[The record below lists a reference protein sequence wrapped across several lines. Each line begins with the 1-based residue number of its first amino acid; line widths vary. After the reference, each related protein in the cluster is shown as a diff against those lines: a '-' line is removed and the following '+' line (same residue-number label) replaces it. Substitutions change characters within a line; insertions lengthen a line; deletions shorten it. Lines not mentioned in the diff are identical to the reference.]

1 MADEKKSAEAVKREV
16 DQLKKQIE
24 VLKEQAQEQGQAFAS
39 LDEDQLTKK
48 VKGVTPARSD
58 EF

>member
-16 DQLKKQIE
+16 DQLKRQIE
-24 VLKEQAQEQGQAFAS
+24 VLKAQEQGQAFAS